1 MAENIEDLRR
11 RSALLWENGAARP
24 TRGPKRTLSA
34 EDVVQAAIGIADRE
48 GLAALTMQSVAREL
62 GFTTMALYRYFPN
75 KDALIDAIVDAAMG
89 TPPERT
95 GPKREWRDEVSRWAH
110 AKRAMLMSRPWLAEL
125 PFVAAPHG
133 PNWLSWLEGAV
144 EALSLTRLGAVD
156 VFDMLHVLDGYVRG
170 GSDTSISLAKARARG
185 MSDEEWG
192 ASVAADLMR
201 AIGDPRYPVL
211 STLLVTGRERPGA
224 LTSSGLMAA
233 LDEGFD
239 NGLQR
244 VLDGI
249 QSYIESRPTAQGRR
263 TRTAT
268 ARRRAPR

>member
-1 MAENIEDLRR
+1 MAEDIEDLRR
-11 RSALLWENGAARP
+11 RSVLLWENEARP
-24 TRGPKRTLSA
+24 TRGPKRALSA
-34 EDVVQAAIGIADRE
+34 EEVVAAAIAIADRE
-48 GLAALTMQSVAREL
+48 GLAALTMQAVAKEV

-89 TPPERT
+89 RPPERT
-95 GPKREWRDEVSRWAH
+95 GPKGEWRAEVSRWAH

-133 PNWLSWLEGAV
+133 PNWMSWLEGAV
-144 EALSLTRLGAVD
+144 EALSLTGLGAVD
-156 VFDMLHVLDGYVRG
+156 VLDMLHVLDGYVRG

-185 MSDEEWG
+185 MSDAEWG
-192 ASVAADLMR
+192 ASVSADLTR

-211 STLLVTGRERPGA
+211 STLLTAGRERPAA
-224 LTSSGLMAA
+224 LTSDGLMEA
-233 LDEGFD
+233 LDVGFD

-249 QSYIESRPTAQGRR
+249 QYYIESRGV
-263 TRTAT
+263 
-268 ARRRAPR
+268 

>member
-1 MAENIEDLRR
+1 MAENTDDLGR
-11 RSALLWENGAARP
+11 RSTLLWENEARP

-34 EDVVQAAIGIADRE
+34 EEVVRAAIDLADRE
-48 GLAALTMQSVAREL
+48 GLAALTMQAVAKEV
-62 GFTTMALYRYFPN
+62 GFTTMALYRYFPS

-89 TPPERT
+89 TPPKRT
-95 GPKREWRDEVSRWAH
+95 GPAGPWRDEAARWAH

-144 EALSLTRLGAVD
+144 EALSLTGLDAVD
-156 VFDMLHVLDGYVRG
+156 VLDMLHVLDGYVRG

-185 MSDEEWG
+185 MSDAEWG
-192 ASVAADLMR
+192 ASIAMDLMR

-211 STLLVTGRERPGA
+211 SATLVAGNERPAA
-224 LTSSGLMAA
+224 LTSDGGLMEG
-233 LDEGFD
+233 LDLVFD

-249 QSYIESRPTAQGRR
+249 ESYVEGRGVRPSA
-263 TRTAT
+263 
-268 ARRRAPR
+268 APEV